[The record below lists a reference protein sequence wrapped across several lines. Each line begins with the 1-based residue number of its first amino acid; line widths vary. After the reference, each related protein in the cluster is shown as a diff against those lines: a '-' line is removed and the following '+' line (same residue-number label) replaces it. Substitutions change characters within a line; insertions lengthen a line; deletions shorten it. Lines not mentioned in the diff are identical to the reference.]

1 MDRIIRK
8 TPLTT
13 SFTNGQFSSTGT
25 SIEDSTGRS
34 QLVVGTE
41 NTAIAKV
48 PGLFE
53 YTQDVSESKAGVV
66 RLLTK
71 VHFPVRMPEDP
82 ATEGSTCGCNN
93 AAKAAFEDGIT
104 AHAVITIPAKFRKA
118 LLTGADISDTVG
130 SEPGTFSV
138 PMQAALAAMVL
149 ADRLVGEYG
158 KAPTRFHHA
167 LLTINS
173 DGVAEPFL
181 TYVQEGGS
189 LTVKAAG
196 RLLNQ
201 GNVVKRILGLTK

>member
-8 TPLTT
+8 TPLAADF
-13 SFTNGQFSSTGT
+13 SGQFTDTGT
-25 SIEDSTGRS
+25 STEDSTGRS
-34 QLVVGTE
+34 QLIVGTE
-41 NTAIAKV
+41 NSAIAKV

-71 VHFPVRMPEDP
+71 VHFPVRMPDDP
-82 ATEGSTCGCNN
+82 ASEGCTCGCNN

-104 AHAVITIPAKFRKA
+104 AHAVITIPAKYRKA
-118 LLTGADISDTVG
+118 LLTGTNISDAVG
-130 SEPGTFSV
+130 DEPGTFSV
-138 PMQAALAAMVL
+138 PMQAALAALVL

-158 KAPTRFHHA
+158 KAPTGFHHA
-167 LLTINS
+167 ILTVDTNK
-173 DGVAEPFL
+173 VAQPFL
-181 TYVQEGGS
+181 TYVQVGGS
-189 LTVKAAG
+189 LQVTAAG